1 MDLAKC
7 TAANE
12 ESLLFLLQ
20 CISNA
25 SSLLESITSH
35 SVHFTIIP
43 SQKEL
48 VIGIDAYM
56 GSVDIGSKADAEVQC

>member
-1 MDLAKC
+1 MH
-7 TAANE
+7 
-12 ESLLFLLQ
+12 LQ
-20 CISNA
+20 CVFVM
-25 SSLLESITSH
+25 ESIASH

-56 GSVDIGSKADAEVQC
+56 GSVDIESKADADVQC